1 MPRIREWKRER
12 LRDSA
17 ERPVKPAGNP
27 SEALS
32 DAGRDAFME
41 GKQEGGDA
49 TRTRIPMQ
57 NSGTW
62 GDTVYPG
69 AHHTSD
75 PKAPKVN
82 KVL

>member
-1 MPRIREWKRER
+1 VLHVTSTVVPMEGVPMIGAK
-12 LRDSA
+12 
-17 ERPVKPAGNP
+17 KPEAP
-27 SEALS
+27 TQALS
-32 DAGRDAFME
+32 DAGRDESME

-49 TRTRIPMQ
+49 TRTRMPMQ
-57 NSGTW
+57 NHGTW

-69 AHHTSD
+69 SHHTSD